1 VITYTRSEI
10 SEQNTGGMEAME
22 IDVGGLTHLSS
33 ANMVV
38 SMVEMLVVTFGHGTA
53 SDVIA

>member
-1 VITYTRSEI
+1 
-10 SEQNTGGMEAME
+10 MEAME